1 MDKFVS
7 GKLKTKNYTDEKIKS
22 NLSKVIEKD
31 AFQDFEEKKEEILT
45 NVFKFLN
52 SLYEYKNYMNFNFII
67 EDIKKY
73 YKEKENYK
81 KVYIDTKKQI
91 DEKEKKLRKL
101 NKKLSSN
108 GFFGMKKDITK
119 QTAEQTTL
127 IAEIKELYKQ
137 LDLNK
142 FYNKI
147 YSELKDDSTIY
158 EALNL
163 ASSYYTYLTDVMIKN
178 NKTITQ
184 EEIDEQIAELDE
196 FLTIPYNTIIN
207 NMTILEEKDIAII
220 IKDRYK
226 LLNFIVE
233 KEDLTMNNV
242 DTLVVIL

>member
-1 MDKFVS
+1 
-7 GKLKTKNYTDEKIKS
+7 
-22 NLSKVIEKD
+22 
-31 AFQDFEEKKEEILT
+31 
-45 NVFKFLN
+45 
-52 SLYEYKNYMNFNFII
+52 
-67 EDIKKY
+67 
-73 YKEKENYK
+73 
-81 KVYIDTKKQI
+81 
-91 DEKEKKLRKL
+91 
-101 NKKLSSN
+101 
-108 GFFGMKKDITK
+108 MKKDITK

-242 DTLVVIL
+242 DTLVGILEDIIIGDNMKKAGLNIENIEEICELKKILKKK